1 MSNFTKTCREDFIE
15 INMTCQPRCDK
26 FEQSNHIGTQFLIIA
41 EIFASVFGLLVC
53 ILIMGLSI
61 KDYKTMLVILHLITV
76 TVMNI
81 YYIKVDISIHFCG
94 ICHN

>member
-26 FEQSNHIGTQFLIIA
+26 FEQSNHIGTQLLIIA

-61 KDYKTMLVILHLITV
+61 KDYKTMLVIFYSNTV
-76 TVMNI
+76 VMML
-81 YYIKVDISIHFCG
+81 YLLYKG
-94 ICHN
+94 